1 MSGIKVFLVEDEMI
15 IRNGVKRS
23 IDWEKEGYEFVGE
36 ASDGELAYPL
46 ILKEKPDIMIT
57 DIRMPFMDGLEL
69 SRLVKTE
76 LPNIK
81 ILILSGYDEFQYA
94 KEAIKIGV
102 TDYLLKPISS
112 AKLLE
117 ALRQVK
123 ENILQER
130 EEKELLLR
138 YSRDMQENTENEK
151 SKLFDRLMIGEMSMG
166 EAVEE
171 GKKFGLNLSASCY
184 AVCLFKILMN
194 SDEKNLLEQTVQA
207 SEELEGE
214 VKQIEGVCMFQRGIS
229 GLAFLVMEE
238 NEEKMR
244 EKIRDF
250 SNCLHCVMDQW
261 KELEYFG
268 AVGKSV
274 DRIRNLKDS
283 FREADKV
290 FASRFTEKPKQI
302 LSIADLQVQKEEGEV
317 PVKGFVQVGKTR
329 TVLEKFLNNGTKEE
343 VNDFCEAY
351 AMQLEKDHMR
361 SAMVRQYVVMDICI
375 VILSFC
381 EKLSDGEEL
390 QKEVQELQ
398 TAIQRNGNVREI
410 KENLKKLLVK
420 VIEVR
425 DMASGR
431 RYSDIIMAAKEEIE
445 KHYMTEEISLNTV
458 AMHVGMSPSY
468 FSSIFSKEA
477 GKTFVEYLTE
487 VRMEKA
493 RDYLMCSSMKTSEI
507 GYEVGYKDPH
517 YFSYI
522 FKKTQGCSPKE
533 YRARRKG

>member
-23 IDWEKEGYEFVGE
+23 IDWETEGYEFVGE

-46 ILKEKPDIMIT
+46 ILKEKPDILIT

-69 SRLVKTE
+69 SRLVKAE

-81 ILILSGYDEFQYA
+81 ILILSGYGEFQYA

-117 ALRQVK
+117 ALGQVK

-194 SDEKNLLEQTVQA
+194 SDEKDLLEQTVQA
-207 SEELEGE
+207 SEALEEE
-214 VKQIEGVCMFQRGIS
+214 VKQMEGVCMFQRGIS

-244 EKIRDF
+244 GKIRDF
-250 SNCLHCVMDQW
+250 SNCLHCVMAQW

-268 AVGKSV
+268 AVGRSV

-302 LSIADLQVQKEEGEV
+302 LTIADLRVQKEEGEV

-343 VNDFCEAY
+343 VDDFCEAY

-381 EKLSDGEEL
+381 EKLSDGEKL
-390 QKEVQELQ
+390 QEEVQELQ

-458 AMHVGMSPSY
+458 AMRVGM
-468 FSSIFSKEA
+468 FSEGIPGAQK
-477 GKTFVEYLTE
+477 G
-487 VRMEKA
+487 
-493 RDYLMCSSMKTSEI
+493 I
-507 GYEVGYKDPH
+507 G
-517 YFSYI
+517 
-522 FKKTQGCSPKE
+522 
-533 YRARRKG
+533 R